1 MANNRFKVDN
11 GLAVSGNA
19 EFYQRIDAHANAHF
33 NNDLF
38 VVSGNLVVN
47 GTLIYANVVIGN
59 GGIRAVADQQDLG
72 NTTNRFN
79 LFGYRVQIDDTL
91 VPLANGVAVGNTTRR
106 FEVFANNLNAT
117 TITVG
122 AGGSIN
128 ATYFNGTA
136 SNANTV
142 GNLDA
147 NGIIVRTGTATAVAR
162 SVNVS
167 SNGIT
172 ITNGDGLAGNPT
184 LALAFGAGMFAN
196 TTGMFVNLSSLS
208 VGTLPISRGG
218 TGGPDRVTGLNNLL
232 PTQNVAVADYVLR
245 TDGTN
250 ASWVL
255 ATGPTGFTGS
265 VGAIGFT
272 GSVGAVGFTG
282 SFGTQGFTGS
292 VGFTG
297 SAGTNGFWGSAGA
310 VGFTGSGGLGY
321 TGSVGFTGSAG
332 TAGFWG
338 SSGGVGFTG
347 SASTVI
353 GFTGSRGFTGSA
365 STDKG
370 FTGSAGALGY
380 TGSQPSLTAPILRNV
395 TSGYT
400 GGGQVFVSSS
410 TPTASAAGDI
420 WIQI

>member
-91 VPLANGVAVGNTTRR
+91 VPLANGVAIGNTTRR
-106 FEVFANNLNAT
+106 FEVYANNLNAT

-122 AGGSIN
+122 STSIN
-128 ATYFNGTA
+128 STYFDGT
-136 SNANTV
+136 SKSANTIN
-142 GNLDA
+142 GLYA
-147 NGIIVRTGTATAVAR
+147 NGIVVRTGNTTAEAR
-162 SVNVS
+162 TIVTGTT
-167 SNGIT
+167 GIT
-172 ITNGDGLAGNPT
+172 VTNGNGVSGNPSIDISFQSG
-184 LALAFGAGMFAN
+184 LFAN
-196 TTGMFVNLSSLS
+196 TTGVYVNAASIGD
-208 VGTLPISRGG
+208 GTLPILRGG

-232 PTQNVAVADYVLR
+232 PTQNSAVADYVLR

-265 VGAIGFT
+265 RGFTGSVGTQGGTGFTGSAGTNGNNGFT
-272 GSVGAVGFTG
+272 GSVGA
-282 SFGTQGFTGS
+282 QGFTGS
-292 VGFTG
+292 VGAQGGVGFTG
-297 SAGTNGFWGSAGA
+297 SAGTNGS
-310 VGFTGSGGLGY
+310 L
-321 TGSVGFTGSAG
+321 GFTGSAG
-332 TAGFWG
+332 VGTT
-338 SSGGVGFTG
+338 GFTG
-347 SASTVI
+347 SIGTLGYTGSFGTT

-365 STDKG
+365 STVQG
-370 FTGSAGALGY
+370 PQGY

-400 GGGQVFVSSS
+400 SGGQVFVSSS
-410 TPTASAAGDI
+410 TPTAGNQGDI